1 MATSQ
6 HTTTRRAVIAGLMAA
21 PAAVTMA
28 VVPDDP
34 DARLIAAWNLR
45 QRALADIEAN
55 GTFFSAESHS
65 PGMTALFDQAEMI
78 LHDGTA
84 KTPRGVLAKLWVAL
98 SHMGD
103 GFTEENA
110 IRGDAIRRADFN
122 EVAAFADQLDFGAE
136 TTFGAIRDLTS
147 IVEA

>member
-1 MATSQ
+1 MANAQ

-28 VVPDDP
+28 VVPNDP

-45 QRALADIEAN
+45 QRTLADIEAK
-55 GTFFSAESHS
+55 GTFFSAVHHS
-65 PGMTALFDQAEMI
+65 PAMAALFDHAEMI
-78 LHDGTA
+78 VHEATA
-84 KTPRGVLAKLWVAL
+84 NTPRGVLAKLWVAL

-103 GFTEENA
+103 GFTEE
-110 IRGDAIRRADFN
+110 RTLQHEAIRRADFN
-122 EVAAFADQLDFGAE
+122 EVAAFADDLDFDAD
-136 TTFGAIRDLTS
+136 TTFGAIRDLTR